1 MHAYACICMQCVLLI
16 TSYGNYNI
24 IYCPYIAEANSQWGG
39 REAEGT
45 DVYLI
50 SIGLTACVYMH
61 VMCAILTSYGN

>member
-24 IYCPYIAEANSQWGG
+24 YCPYIAEANSQWGG

-45 DVYLI
+45 DVFTVLECHFVQRE
-50 SIGLTACVYMH
+50 G
-61 VMCAILTSYGN
+61 GGG